1 MAKLSRKTIE
11 TLSVNAVRDSIM
23 MTDHLDQFIPD
34 NDKEPFWDGAVYIYE
49 SNDHTKE
56 NFRGRMPV
64 QVKGTENEDFS
75 KDEISFP
82 ISTTDLRGYL
92 ADGGA
97 IYFVVYI
104 GAKGLTRKIYYIELT
119 PIRIRIILDEAKKQG
134 KKSVKLKAFPND
146 NNKKSTIFLNCLQNC
161 KKQASFAEADL
172 LSIEALQEQGLL
184 ENITIPLTGVGI
196 GNDLQAALVSN
207 DVYIYANIKGSAI
220 PQPLKILPKDMQTY
234 EEVNAL
240 VSIDG
245 RFFYN
250 KVQIIQNRENIKYVF
265 GSSLTLIINQESSGV
280 NITYKNSDDVRTIS
294 TDLEFLL
301 TYIEKGY
308 FEINGQKCLCEC
320 ENTDASK
327 FNIEEQKSILAFT
340 QKATAVLDAMR
351 CEKKL
356 FIDSLGNEDCRNL
369 YRLYDALV
377 ENKPVKGLKE
387 DLPYICA
394 MKVGNLNF
402 VIVLRHIGGE
412 QGAYNLDNFFGAKLV
427 TTYQGRNGERL
438 PMSQYAI
445 LKSED
450 FLRADNIQC
459 ELFLPSFKDVERHE
473 ETFDRANWFLLDL
486 LSAYDKS
493 HNQNILSAAYDFA
506 EWILTDSGDSIPLNI
521 KTLNMLQVVK
531 RMRAF
536 TDEETNTL
544 YQIVADRDASNSTL
558 VGAHLLLD
566 QQPLAEIYFSKMEEE
581 EQEEFVRYPIYR
593 FWQEKQ
599 SSKKTEVGIR

>member
-1 MAKLSRKTIE
+1 MAKLSKKAKE
-11 TLSVNAVRDSIM
+11 TLSVDAVRDSIM

-49 SNDHTKE
+49 NKDHTKE

-104 GAKGLTRKIYYIELT
+104 GSTGLRRKIYYIELT
-119 PIRIRIILDEAKKQG
+119 PIRIRIILEEAKKQG
-134 KKSVKLKAFPND
+134 TKNVKLKAFPDD

-161 KKQASFAEADL
+161 KKQSSFSEAHL
-172 LSIEALQEQGLL
+172 FSLEELQEQGLL
-184 ENITIPLTGVGI
+184 ENITIPLAGVGI
-196 GNDLQAALVSN
+196 KNDLQTALVSN

-220 PQPLKILPKDMQTY
+220 PQPLKILPKDMQTH

-240 VSIDG
+240 VTIDG
-245 RFFYN
+245 KVFYKKLRIVKN
-250 KVQIIQNRENIKYVF
+250 SENIKYVF
-265 GSSLTLIINQESSGV
+265 GSSLTLTANQESTGIKIS
-280 NITYKNSDDVRTIS
+280 YKNSDDVRAIS
-294 TDLEFLL
+294 TDLDFML
-301 TYIEKGY
+301 TYIDKGY
-308 FEINGQKCLCEC
+308 FEINGQKCPFEY
-320 ENTDASK
+320 ENTDYSK
-327 FNIEEQKSILAFT
+327 FNIEEQRNILAFAK
-340 QKATAVLDAMR
+340 KAVAVLDVLG
-351 CEKKL
+351 CKKKL
-356 FIDSLGNEDCRNL
+356 SMKSLGDEDCRNL
-369 YRLYDALV
+369 YRLYDALI

-387 DLPYICA
+387 DLPCVCV

-402 VIVLRHIGGE
+402 VIVLHHIEGE
-412 QGAYNLDNFFGAKLV
+412 QGTYNIEDFFGAKLV
-427 TTYQGRNGERL
+427 ATYQGHNEERL

-450 FLRADNIQC
+450 FLRADNLKC
-459 ELFLPSFKDVERHE
+459 ELFLPSFKDIERHE

-486 LSAYDKS
+486 LLAYDKS
-493 HNQNILSAAYDFA
+493 ENQSILNSAYEFA
-506 EWILTDSGDSIPLNI
+506 EWILTDSGDSMPLNI

-536 TDEETNTL
+536 TEEETKTL
-544 YQIVADRDASNSTL
+544 YQIASDKDVTNAVA
-558 VGAHLLLD
+558 VGAYLLLE
-566 QQPLAEIYFSKMEEE
+566 QQIPAEMFFSKMETT
-581 EQEEFVRYPIYR
+581 EQQEFMKYPIYH
-593 FWQEKQ
+593 FWRME
-599 SSKKTEVGIR
+599 RLN